1 MEAYWEIYSYTFINQ
16 LSGRMILNKEKNK
29 MKKTILFLMVL
40 ALAVSLCACG
50 KKEADQSNHILEN
63 GRYEKIIVGIA
74 QDPENLEPTHGN
86 KLPHN
91 AFFWNIYETLF
102 DFDDENNL
110 VPSIGKSITIVDDK
124 TYDVE
129 IYDVVT
135 DSEGN
140 KITANDVVF
149 SVNWLIDSGNALKY
163 DMFESIEAVDEYI
176 VRWRWIEAPSSWTE
190 LEFPLVR
197 TYIFSQ
203 AAFESHNFS
212 TEPVGTGSYVVKE
225 FTAGSNLILEANDT
239 YWLLNN
245 PEIMDIHLDLHR
257 ANVQTIEYR
266 VIAEAAQA
274 QIALEQG
281 TIDYCDYIPSAILP
295 QFKEDQY
302 TDLYNVDVIEKG
314 DYWFLTPNLFNPLL
328 QDKNLRLAM
337 WYGIDSTSIAL
348 IMGGTYAPMI
358 TFGNSTYPDWD
369 DSFAENE
376 NYMTTYD
383 TGLAEE
389 YLGKSGYNGEELIL
403 LGDSSEATKN
413 AMQLI
418 QSQLGQIGINIKI
431 ESSIGS
437 MSNTTFSQTKG
448 WDLSIA
454 GIGGSN
460 LVGSFHRLFS
470 NEINEYEGTAYSIG
484 WIKDDRLQSL
494 YETSKAKDDTESISA
509 LLDYVI
515 ENGYSYALVGSSSGV
530 VYTTDIDE
538 LYLREG
544 KVATIGASIFVGGEA
559 QHSLNVQ
566 IIGTEIKSSG
576 AHAEGVYTF
585 VDSEGTGV
593 TWELMLQPGGN
604 GWSLVTTWPDGSS
617 ETYTGDRYFP
627 GDTENMIVT
636 TPPNEG
642 RPKGAHFYEDD
653 NVCKWMLNPTNGNM
667 VPVRLLENYP
677 DGLSGSGADNVYTFV
692 DSEGTG
698 VTWELTLQPDGNGWS
713 LVTTW
718 PDGSSETYTG
728 DKYFQEA
735 EDPNEIRTTP
745 PNEGRPKGAH
755 FYEDDN
761 VCDWILNQADGT
773 MIPKRLLADYATPDN
788 VYSFIDSNH
797 TGFLWELTLE
807 PGGNGW
813 SLLVTYDDGSTAT
826 YTGDKYFQEAE
837 DPNEIRTTPP
847 NEGRP
852 RGAHFYED
860 DNVCDWVL
868 NPAKLTMVPKRL
880 VEEYAAVAGV
890 YTFVDSKNTGFTWEL
905 TLEPGG
911 NGWSLLVTYDDGS
924 TATYTGDK
932 YFQEAEDPNEIRT
945 TPPNEGRPKG
955 AHFYEDDNVCDW
967 ILNQA
972 DGTMV
977 PKRLAEEYSD

>member
-1 MEAYWEIYSYTFINQ
+1 
-16 LSGRMILNKEKNK
+16 
-29 MKKTILFLMVL
+29 MKKTVLFLMLLSL
-40 ALAVSLCACG
+40 AFSLCACS
-50 KKEADQSNHILEN
+50 KKGANQSDHILEN
-63 GRYEKIIVGIA
+63 GRYDKIIVAIA
-74 QDPENLEPTHGN
+74 QDPENLEPTTGN

-91 AFFWNIYETLF
+91 VFFWNIYETLF

-124 TYDVE
+124 TYDVG
-129 IYDVVT
+129 IYDVVI

-140 KITANDVVF
+140 KITANDVVY
-149 SVNWLIDSGNALKY
+149 SVNWLIDSGNAIKY
-163 DMFESIEAVDEYI
+163 DLVESIEAVDDYT
-176 VRWRWIEAPSSWTE
+176 VRWHWNKAPSSWTE

-225 FTAGSNLILEANDT
+225 FTVGSSLILEANDD

-245 PEIMDIHLDLHR
+245 PEIMDTHLDLHR
-257 ANVQTIEYR
+257 ANVQTIEFT

-281 TIDYCDYIPSAILP
+281 TIDYCDYVLSAILP
-295 QFKEDQY
+295 QFEEDKY
-302 TDLYNVDVIEKG
+302 ADLYKVDVIEKG

-337 WYGIDSTSIAL
+337 WYGMDSTSIAL

-369 DSFAENE
+369 DSFAEKE

-383 TGLAEE
+383 TDLAKE
-389 YLGKSGYNGEELIL
+389 YLAKSGYSGEELIL

-418 QSQLGQIGINIKI
+418 QSQLGQIGINLKI
-431 ESSIGS
+431 ESSTGT
-437 MSNTTFSQTKG
+437 MSSTTFSQTEG

-470 NEINEYEGTAYSIG
+470 NEINEHEGTAYSIG
-484 WIKDDRLQSL
+484 WIKDDHLQSL
-494 YETSKAKDDTESISA
+494 YETTKAKDDTESISA
-509 LLDYVI
+509 ILDYVI

-530 VYTTDIDE
+530 VYTTGINE

-544 KVATIGASIFVGGEA
+544 KVATIGPSTFVGSEA
-559 QHSLNVQ
+559 QHSLNVK
-566 IIGTEIKSSG
+566 IIDTEIKSPG
-576 AHAEGVYTF
+576 AHTEGVYTF
-585 VDSEGTGV
+585 VDSQGTGV
-593 TWELMLQPGGN
+593 TWELTLQPDGN
-604 GWSLVTTWPDGSS
+604 GWGLVTKWPDGLS
-617 ETYTGDRYFP
+617 ETYTGDKYFP

-642 RPKGAHFYEDD
+642 RPKGAHFFEED
-653 NVCKWMLNPTNGNM
+653 NVCKWMLNPSNGKM
-667 VPVRLLENYP
+667 VPVNLLESYP
-677 DGLSGSGADNVYTFV
+677 DGLSDSVEVNVYTFV
-692 DSEGTG
+692 DSQGTG

-718 PDGSSETYTG
+718 PDGLSETYTG
-728 DKYFQEA
+728 GKYFQEA

-761 VCDWILNQADGT
+761 VCDWVLNHKDGT

-797 TGFLWELTLE
+797 TGFLWELTLV
-807 PGGNGW
+807 PDGNGW
-813 SLLVTYDDGSTAT
+813 SLNVTYDDGSTVT

-852 RGAHFYED
+852 KGAHFYED

-905 TLEPGG
+905 TLKPGG
-911 NGWSLLVTYDDGS
+911 NGWSMLVTYDDGT

-932 YFQEAEDPNEIRT
+932 YFQEAPNPNEIRT
-945 TPPNEGRPKG
+945 TPPDEGRPKG

-977 PKRLAEEYSD
+977 PKRLAEAYSD